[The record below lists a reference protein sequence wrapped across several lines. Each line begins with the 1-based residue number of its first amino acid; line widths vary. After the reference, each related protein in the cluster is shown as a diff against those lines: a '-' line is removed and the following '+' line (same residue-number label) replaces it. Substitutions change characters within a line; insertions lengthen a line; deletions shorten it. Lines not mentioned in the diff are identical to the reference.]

1 MPTEAEKVVKHLKKK
16 QTILQQLVTG
26 MTRKQVLVQHNIS
39 TTSVTVPHLTTPP
52 TKPPTTIIFPLRMA
66 TSAWHRAVGMF
77 PMASQE
83 SVVSL

>member
-1 MPTEAEKVVKHLKKK
+1 MPTEAEKAAKSCEK
-16 QTILQQLVTG
+16 TILQEFVTE

-39 TTSVTVPHLTTPP
+39 TTSVAVHQPP

-66 TSAWHRAVGMF
+66 TSALYRAVGMS